1 MSKNRRERNTQIPE
15 HAIETAAGENDKVV
29 VCWYDYSNMCEKS
42 VQITTKGNTKTRAR
56 GDGTREVTSSD
67 LGINSMEI
75 PVQAGG
81 IETVKKDKSKE
92 GQER

>member
-1 MSKNRRERNTQIPE
+1 MSENRRERNTQIPE
-15 HAIETAAGENDKVV
+15 EAIEGAAGRKDNVDMNGYVV
-29 VCWYDYSNMCEKS
+29 EACCEKE
-42 VQITTKGNTKTRAR
+42 VQIPSKNNTQTKVTGPK
-56 GDGTREVTSSD
+56 TREVISSD

-81 IETVKKDKSKE
+81 IKTVKKDKSKE